1 MRTKLLISFL
11 EDACCA
17 SSGFAGDVLMLMIND
32 HDEDVDFCRLEFPD
46 RNSVSNYHAP
56 TSAKTLCVD
65 RRAVI

>member
-1 MRTKLLISFL
+1 
-11 EDACCA
+11 
-17 SSGFAGDVLMLMIND
+17 MLMIND

>member
-32 HDEDVDFCRLEFPD
+32 HDEDVDFVIGILSATIMPPRLQRHGALTGE
-46 RNSVSNYHAP
+46 
-56 TSAKTLCVD
+56 L
-65 RRAVI
+65 